1 MQITTA
7 SAGLADV
14 LAPAAAPSEPRPSE
28 STTAESTA
36 AAFDAMLAALVGPS
50 VASNQPTPV
59 TSETEEVVDGETP
72 ESDDAASTDAATG
85 IEGALG
91 ADAPTM
97 ETLHYGL
104 RTDAQ
109 LTTPRAETAGEPASE
124 QGKAAHARRDARHQL
139 SGHGR
144 GSAAHDAA
152 RQARLAAKQTPDTAS
167 DDVAIEDVAD
177 DASDVT
183 TAVAAD
189 AAAETIAR
197 FDTNG
202 MTRAAR
208 TERTERAAPVPV
220 ASDAARAHANAH
232 SRVARTTTETAAPE
246 TTAPASTA
254 PASTTS
260 TAPSRDVAALAP
272 ELQTRL
278 ERVMDRMRDEFGYD
292 VEVVE
297 TQRSQA
303 RQDALFAQGRTQP
316 GEVVTWTRSSRHLTG
331 DAVDVKIDGGWDDA
345 AAFRTL
351 QRVAKE
357 EGLKTLGPR
366 DAGHLELPRHL
377 AKEII
382 AAEVDVTAPATDAAP
397 IALPKPAAAPKQAA
411 LPSHVVAPVAEVA
424 SVAQVARVAEVA
436 AVAAPAIV
444 ANANANADAAT
455 DAKPGVRTA
464 RGPRAGVPAATRATR
479 NDEKGERGEGAP
491 GQQVA
496 AGTPASQ
503 HAPRF
508 AATGAPV
515 LGAAAVDRVT
525 RVTDRIEAAAADRG
539 VSHLTL
545 RVDNALGGED
555 HIRIDVRGL
564 TVDTQIAL
572 GDAAAA
578 ERLGNNI
585 GELRQALERQGLTA
599 DTVRISSA
607 GAKAAEAA
615 NAAPVDAGRVAAS
628 SGVTA
633 GTNAGDA
640 GSARDGSS
648 QSQHQQSRESMH
660 RDASSSS
667 QQHGSRDHRRGHDA
681 EPWLA
686 DEFTPRGHAYGRAR
700 NGR

>member
-7 SAGLADV
+7 SAGLADL
-14 LAPAAAPSEPRPSE
+14 LAPAAAPSEPRQTE
-28 STTAESTA
+28 STGTTAESTA

-50 VASNQPTPV
+50 VASSQPAAATA
-59 TSETEEVVDGETP
+59 ETETAVDGETS
-72 ESDDAASTDAATG
+72 ESDDAESTDAASG
-85 IEGALG
+85 MEGALG

-109 LTTPRAETAGEPASE
+109 LATPRPAAAGEPASDE
-124 QGKAAHARRDARHQL
+124 GKAAHARRDARHQL

-144 GSAAHDAA
+144 GSAEHTAA
-152 RQARLAAKQTPDTAS
+152 REARLAAKQAADAAT
-167 DDVAIEDVAD
+167 DDVTIE
-177 DASDVT
+177 DASDV
-183 TAVAAD
+183 ASDVAAD
-189 AAAETIAR
+189 AAAETAAR
-197 FDTNG
+197 FDANG
-202 MTRAAR
+202 MARAAR
-208 TERTERAAPVPV
+208 TDRPEREAPAPV
-220 ASDAARAHANAH
+220 ASDAARAHANAQ
-232 SRVARTTTETAAPE
+232 SRVARSASET
-246 TTAPASTA
+246 PA
-254 PASTTS
+254 S

-297 TQRSQA
+297 TQRTQA

-345 AAFRTL
+345 EAFRTL

-377 AKEII
+377 AREII
-382 AAEVDVTAPATDAAP
+382 AADVDVAAPAQDALPA
-397 IALPKPAAAPKQAA
+397 ALPKPTAAPKQAA
-411 LPSHVVAPVAEVA
+411 VPSQVVAPVAEVA
-424 SVAQVARVAEVA
+424 PVAQVARVAEVA

-444 ANANANADAAT
+444 ANASANVDA

-464 RGPRAGVPAATRATR
+464 RGPRANVPSATRSAR
-479 NDEKGERGEGAP
+479 DEAKGERGERGEGAP
-491 GQQVA
+491 GLQVA
-496 AGTPASQ
+496 AGTPAAQ

-508 AATGAPV
+508 AAGAPI
-515 LGAAAVDRVT
+515 LGAAAVDRLT
-525 RVTDRIEAAAADRG
+525 SVTDRIEAAAADRG

-555 HIRIDVRGL
+555 QIRIDVRGL
-564 TVDTQIAL
+564 SVDTQIAL

-578 ERLGNNI
+578 ERLGHNV

-628 SGVTA
+628 SGVSA

-648 QSQHQQSRESMH
+648 QSQHQQSRESLQ
-660 RDASSSS
+660 RDA
-667 QQHGSRDHRRGHDA
+667 QQHGSRDDRRGHDA

-700 NGR
+700 HGR